1 MKKFFAPAVIVL
13 SMSLFG
19 CASKGPTVGNAVS
32 YGNASD
38 VDQVSLEFGS
48 TDLQMMAEKMA
59 SSLSEFSAENFK
71 DKPFVTLAGVKNK
84 TDEYIDTKSI
94 TDTIKTQLIKG
105 RAFRLAVDTSDMQN
119 QTDELQRQN
128 NTGLYKKSTTAKVGQ
143 MQAAKYRIEGN
154 LTSIVKKN
162 SSIKDVYYKFTLQMT
177 DVETGEVT
185 WMDEKEIRKSAKR

>member
-1 MKKFFAPAVIVL
+1 
-13 SMSLFG
+13 
-19 CASKGPTVGNAVS
+19 
-32 YGNASD
+32 
-38 VDQVSLEFGS
+38 
-48 TDLQMMAEKMA
+48 
-59 SSLSEFSAENFK
+59 
-71 DKPFVTLAGVKNK
+71 
-84 TDEYIDTKSI
+84 
-94 TDTIKTQLIKG
+94 
-105 RAFRLAVDTSDMQN
+105 MQN

-128 NTGLYKKSTTAKVGQ
+128 NTGLYKKSTTAKVGN